1 MGRLAAA
8 AIALIGFGLMTAVV
22 GPAGAAA
29 AEKPAA
35 AAVGDYPRPPSDPAA
50 VARGKQAFSVNCAFC
65 HGSGARG
72 GESGPNLLRS
82 PLVLNDQKGEVIG
95 AFIQVGRPEK
105 GMPRFNLSADS
116 AADIAAFLHSI
127 RVGRSEA
134 AFDPNSIVVGKA
146 AAGKAFFNGAGH
158 CSRCHSLN
166 GDFAHIGSRLDAKTL
181 QDNIVSGGATSLLG
195 FPLPTAPPQT
205 VMVTPTSGAV
215 VTGTLV
221 DVDDFH
227 VTLID
232 TAGNRRTF
240 LRDGPSPQVEIHN
253 PLQAHLDRVRE
264 WDDADLHNVTAF
276 LKSQK

>member
-1 MGRLAAA
+1 MSRSTALAV
-8 AIALIGFGLMTAVV
+8 ALIGLGLLGAVI
-22 GPAGAAA
+22 GAAGAAEN
-29 AEKPAA
+29 EKP

-50 VARGKQAFSVNCAFC
+50 AARGKQAFSVNCAFC

-105 GMPRFNLSADS
+105 GMPKFNLPADT

-127 RVGRSEA
+127 PTGRGEAA
-134 AFDPNSIVVGKA
+134 AFDPNSILVGKA
-146 AAGKAFFNGAGH
+146 AAGKAFFNGAGR
-158 CSRCHSLN
+158 CSGCHSLK
-166 GDFAHIGSRLDAKTL
+166 GDFAHIGSRFDAKTL

-195 FPLPTAPPQT
+195 FPLPTAPAQT
-205 VMVTPTSGAV
+205 VMVTPGSGAV

-227 VTLID
+227 VTLTD
-232 TAGNRRTF
+232 SAGNRRTF
-240 LRDGPSPQVEIHN
+240 LRDADSPKVEIHN
-253 PLQAHLDRVRE
+253 PLQAHLDRVRQ